1 MDGLHRASTKLRF
14 SDLTSR
20 QIALL
25 KGGCGVGATALFIP
39 QFIFQA
45 SCTQHDF
52 YYRRGGWFF
61 DKLEADVFFY
71 AYMLKDIG
79 NCGRNV
85 GIKCLY
91 LCMATLYFLLVSVF
105 GIFAFSWGR
114 YKTFTEIL
122 RDRM

>member
-1 MDGLHRASTKLRF
+1 MKIHY
-14 SDLTSR
+14 SDLTKG
-20 QIALL
+20 QVMLL
-25 KGGCGVGATALFIP
+25 EGGCGIGATALFIP

-61 DKLEADVFFY
+61 DKLEADIFFY

-85 GIKCLY
+85 GIKCFY
-91 LCMATLYFLLVSVF
+91 LITASLYFLLVSVF
-105 GIFAFSWGR
+105 GVFAFKWGKYR
-114 YKTFTEIL
+114 SFPQIL